1 MFSLGKDANPKGT
14 PVSETTISN
23 SYYTVESDS
32 KNLGR
37 DLANNDH
44 IDFLYLEVIDS
55 DGVNEAG
62 QAVQKYKL
70 VFKDTSEPDVA
81 TAQS

>member
-23 SYYTVESDS
+23 SYYTVDSDS
-32 KNLGR
+32 KNLAR
-37 DLANNDH
+37 DLALYDH
-44 IDFLYLEVIDS
+44 LDFKYLELIDS

-62 QAVQKYKL
+62 EAVQKYKL
-70 VFKDTSEPDVA
+70 VFKDTSEPDIA
-81 TAQS
+81 TA